1 MSRPELKRIQ
11 SIRHGDASLERSI
24 STNKSSRGIA
34 MTTTAAFLASAM
46 AAGSLGAQGL
56 PALTD
61 ELLKQASAALH
72 VDVQTGRVTG
82 ITSSGPVAEV
92 GAKIVDVLFG
102 DYAAGEWIAYT
113 QRVEG
118 EYVKPAVSQ
127 RLVLL
132 RRDGDRGTLLD
143 ADFSPTARDAL
154 VRQLAEFRRKAELL
168 TGEMHVPD
176 YLLRSANNTL
186 LHVEIQ
192 KTAPFDRGRGNLSAT
207 HTATVRSTVQ
217 GDFKPGQTVEFIEE
231 SRRSKRFEPPINPQR
246 IVLLTYTRSV
256 QDGQMKWWLHERVNY
271 GYTEAGLRTLQSDV
285 ARVRAAQAEK
295 AAREARK

>member
-1 MSRPELKRIQ
+1 MPLRKPAR
-11 SIRHGDASLERSI
+11 A
-24 STNKSSRGIA
+24 IA
-34 MTTTAAFLASAM
+34 MAAIAVFLTTAM
-46 AAGSLGAQGL
+46 AAGPLGAQGL

-61 ELLKQASAALH
+61 EMLKQMGAALH
-72 VDVQTGRVTG
+72 VDVQTGRVSG

-92 GAKIVDVLFG
+92 GAKVVDVLFG
-102 DYAAGEWIAYT
+102 DYTAGEWISYT
-113 QRVEG
+113 QRVER
-118 EYVKPAVSQ
+118 EYVKPSVSQ
-127 RLVLL
+127 RLLL
-132 RRDGDRGTLLD
+132 FRRDGDRGTLVD
-143 ADFSPTARDAL
+143 ADFSPAARDAL

-207 HTATVRSTVQ
+207 HTATVRGVVQ
-217 GDFKPGQTVEFIEE
+217 GEFKPGQTVEFIEE
-231 SRRSKRFEPPINPQR
+231 GRRNKRFEPLANPQR
-246 IVLLTYTRSV
+246 IVLLTYTKST

-271 GYTEAGLRTLQSDV
+271 GYTEAGLKTLQSDV

-295 AAREARK
+295 AAQKAGK

>member
-1 MSRPELKRIQ
+1 MSMK
-11 SIRHGDASLERSI
+11 
-24 STNKSSRGIA
+24 KSPRAIV
-34 MTTTAAFLASAM
+34 TAAVAVFLTLGM
-46 AAGSLGAQGL
+46 AAGPLGAQGL

-61 ELLKQASAALH
+61 EMLKQTGAALH
-72 VDVQTGRVTG
+72 VDVQTGRVAG

-92 GAKIVDVLFG
+92 GAKIVEVLFG
-102 DYAAGEWIAYT
+102 DYAAGEWISYS
-113 QRVEG
+113 QRVER

-127 RLVLL
+127 RLVLF

-143 ADFSPTARDAL
+143 ADFSPAGRDAL
-154 VRQLAEFRRKAELL
+154 ARQLAEFRRKAELL

-207 HTATVRSTVQ
+207 HTATVRSAVQ
-217 GDFKPGQTVEFIEE
+217 GEFKPGQTVEFIEE
-231 SRRSKRFEPPINPQR
+231 SRRNKRFEPLANPQR

-256 QDGQMKWWLHERVNY
+256 QDGQMKWWLHERVNF
-271 GYTEAGLRTLQSDV
+271 GYTEAGLKTLQSDV
-285 ARVRAAQAEK
+285 TRVRAAQAEK

>member
-1 MSRPELKRIQ
+1 M
-11 SIRHGDASLERSI
+11 A
-24 STNKSSRGIA
+24 A
-34 MTTTAAFLASAM
+34 MAVFLATAM
-46 AAGSLGAQGL
+46 AAAPLGAQGL

-61 ELLKQASAALH
+61 EMLKQTGAALH
-72 VDVQTGRVTG
+72 VDVQTGRVSG

-102 DYAAGEWIAYT
+102 DHTAGEWISYS
-113 QRVEG
+113 QRVER

-127 RLVLL
+127 RLLL
-132 RRDGDRGTLLD
+132 FRRDGDRGTLLD
-143 ADFSPTARDAL
+143 ADFSPAARDAL

-207 HTATVRSTVQ
+207 HTAAVRGVVQ
-217 GDFKPGQTVEFIEE
+217 GEFKPGQTVEFIEE
-231 SRRSKRFEPPINPQR
+231 GRRNKRFEPLANPQR
-246 IVLLTYTRSV
+246 IVRLTYTRST

-271 GYTEAGLRTLQSDV
+271 GYTEAGLKTLQGDV

-295 AAREARK
+295 AAQKAGK

>member
-1 MSRPELKRIQ
+1 MSIKNLPRAIARAAIAVFLIQ
-11 SIRHGDASLERSI
+11 SW
-24 STNKSSRGIA
+24 IA
-34 MTTTAAFLASAM
+34 
-46 AAGSLGAQGL
+46 GPLGAQGL
-56 PALTD
+56 PSVTD
-61 ELLKQASAALH
+61 EMLKQTGAALH
-72 VDVQTGRVTG
+72 VDVQTGRVAG

-92 GAKIVDVLFG
+92 GAKILDVLFG
-102 DYAAGEWIAYT
+102 DYTAGEWIAYT
-113 QRVEG
+113 QRVER

-127 RLVLL
+127 RLVLF

-143 ADFSPTARDAL
+143 ADFSPAGRDAL
-154 VRQLAEFRRKAELL
+154 ARQLAEFRRKAELL

-176 YLLRSANNTL
+176 YLLRSANNTV
-186 LHVEIQ
+186 LHVEVQ

-217 GDFKPGQTVEFIEE
+217 GEIKPGQSVEFIEE
-231 SRRSKRFEPPINPQR
+231 SRRNKRFEPPANPQR

-271 GYTEAGLRTLQSDV
+271 GYTEAGLKTLQSDV

>member
-1 MSRPELKRIQ
+1 MSMKKPPRAI
-11 SIRHGDASLERSI
+11 
-24 STNKSSRGIA
+24 
-34 MTTTAAFLASAM
+34 AM
-46 AAGSLGAQGL
+46 AAITVFLTSAMVALPLGAQGL

-61 ELLKQASAALH
+61 DMLRQAGAALH
-72 VDVQTGRVTG
+72 VDVQTGRVAG
-82 ITSSGPVAEV
+82 ISSSGPVAEV
-92 GAKIVDVLFG
+92 GAKILDVLFG
-102 DYAAGEWIAYT
+102 DYVAGEWIGYS
-113 QRVEG
+113 QRIEG
-118 EYVKPAVSQ
+118 EYIKPAVNQ

-132 RRDGDRGTLLD
+132 RRDGDRSTLLD
-143 ADFSPTARDAL
+143 ADFSPAGRDAL
-154 VRQLAEFRRKAELL
+154 ARQLAEFRRKAELL

-207 HTATVRSTVQ
+207 HTATVRSAVQ

-231 SRRSKRFEPPINPQR
+231 SRRNKRFEPPVNPQR

-271 GYTEAGLRTLQSDV
+271 GYTEAGLKTLQSDV